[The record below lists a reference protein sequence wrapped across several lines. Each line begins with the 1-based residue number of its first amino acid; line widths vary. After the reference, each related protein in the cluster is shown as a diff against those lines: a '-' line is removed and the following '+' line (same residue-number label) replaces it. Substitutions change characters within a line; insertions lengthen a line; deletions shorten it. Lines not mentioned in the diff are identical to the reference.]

1 MDKKVD
7 TVVHTLYNTLY
18 GNKDIV
24 FSKDIKESNY
34 HYTVGVKVNLDAVVT
49 GLRRLEKLQID
60 IENIGERLNRCADYV
75 KLDKRIIYT
84 IEGIVEGSDEII
96 GNMILEDIKNLY
108 YSFDLPVSL
117 IGVTF
122 EDATRDYVNLIF
134 RVKVLDNEKNVTA
147 KDVNSKFGLTRFHN
161 DLGTLKNI
169 KHLRLMANDEL
180 YINIEFE

>member
-60 IENIGERLNRCADYV
+60 IVNIGERLNRCADYV
-75 KLDKRIIYT
+75 KLDKRIMYT

-96 GNMILEDIKNLY
+96 SNMILEDIKSLY
-108 YSFDLPVSL
+108 HSFDLPVSMKEV
-117 IGVTF
+117 IF
-122 EDATRDYVNLIF
+122 SDATRDFVNLTF
-134 RVKVLDNEKNVTA
+134 KVQVLDNEKNITA
-147 KDVNSKFGLTRFHN
+147 EDVNSKYGLTKFHN

-180 YINIEFE
+180 YISIVFE